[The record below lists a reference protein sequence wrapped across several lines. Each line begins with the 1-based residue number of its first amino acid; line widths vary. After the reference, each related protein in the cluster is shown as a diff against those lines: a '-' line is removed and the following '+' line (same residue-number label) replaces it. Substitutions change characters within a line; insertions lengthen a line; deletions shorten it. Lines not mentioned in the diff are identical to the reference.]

1 VNTDAPRAGLT
12 RRVRVFHY
20 CSWAEGL
27 EDATAFVARLPALK
41 LGGKVSDPNDPRLLK
56 MARLDCDWHGENAR
70 AFGAMEH
77 PDLTFLPA
85 QVLGS
90 TGMLAFAQA
99 SQKRPPDETWW
110 LIFMGQH
117 PQALAGTWSRLG
129 PILKR
134 NGVSLL
140 FYAFDEASRTMP
152 CFPELAPHLDI
163 LIHDESPLDAR
174 GAAYLRPKCLQVHR
188 SWVANLVPY
197 AVPFQ
202 ENPERAL
209 LFLGSQLGLTP
220 HRQRQIDFLQ
230 ATFKDRFHAIHDHSL
245 AVADR
250 ARANQRKASLCPEGR
265 KFATPAMS
273 ATHTDR
279 PFWSGCLGMVPV
291 CEDSV
296 EGCRLESLHRSG
308 MILRYAHGDLP
319 GLRDACERALE
330 MDDSAR
336 RVIYDWFNREETVGR
351 VVAPLIAA
359 HLSES

>member
-1 VNTDAPRAGLT
+1 
-12 RRVRVFHY
+12 VFHY

-27 EDATAFVARLPALK
+27 EDARGFLERLPK
-41 LGGKVSDPNDPRLLK
+41 LELEAKVSDRNDPDLLR

-70 AFGAMEH
+70 AFGALEH

-85 QVLGS
+85 RVVGS
-90 TGMLAFAQA
+90 SGMLAFAQ
-99 SQKRPPDETWW
+99 SSLERPRDESWW
-110 LIFMGQH
+110 LIVIGQN
-117 PQALAGTWSRLG
+117 PQALAGAWSRLG

-134 NGVSLL
+134 TGVSLL

-152 CFPELAPHLDI
+152 CFSELAPHLDI
-163 LIHDESPLDAR
+163 LIHDEFPLDAKS
-174 GAAYLRPKCLQVHR
+174 AARLRPNCRQVHR
-188 SWVANLVPY
+188 SWVANLVPN

-220 HRQRQIDFLQ
+220 HRQRQINFLQ

-245 AVADR
+245 PVADR
-250 ARANQRKASLCPEGR
+250 ASVNRWKVSFCPEGR

-296 EGCRLESLHRSG
+296 QGGRLESLNRSG
-308 MILRYAHGDLP
+308 MILRYAHSDLP

-330 MDDSAR
+330 MSLAAR
-336 RVIYDWFNREETVGR
+336 RDIYDRFNREETVGR

>member
-1 VNTDAPRAGLT
+1 VSSDAIRAGAQ

-27 EDATAFVARLPALK
+27 EDAPVFLKRLPALE
-41 LGGKVSDPNDPRLLK
+41 LGTKVSDPNDSRLLK
-56 MARLDCDWHGENAR
+56 KARLDCDWHGENAR
-70 AFGAMEH
+70 AFAAMEH
-77 PDLTFLPA
+77 PNLTFLPA

-90 TGMLAFAQA
+90 SGMLAFAQA
-99 SQKRPPDETWW
+99 SQKRPPDEAWW
-110 LIFMGQH
+110 LIFMGQN
-117 PQALAGTWSRLG
+117 PQALAGTWPRLG

-152 CFPELAPHLDI
+152 CFQELAPHLDI

-174 GAAYLRPKCLQVHR
+174 GAARLRLSCRLVHR
-188 SWVANLVPY
+188 SWVANLVPNT
-197 AVPFQ
+197 VPFE

-230 ATFKDRFHAIHDHSL
+230 KTFKDRFHAIHDHSL

-250 ARANQRKASLCPEGR
+250 ASVNRIKASLCPEGR

-291 CEDSV
+291 CEDSA
-296 EGCRLESLHRSG
+296 EGGRLESLHRSG

-319 GLRDACERALE
+319 GLRNACERALE
-330 MDDSAR
+330 MDPSTR
-336 RVIYDWFNREETVGR
+336 RAIYDWFNREETVGR

-359 HLSES
+359 HLSVS

>member
-1 VNTDAPRAGLT
+1 MNAAET
-12 RRVRVFHY
+12 RVGSKPRVRVFHY

-27 EDATAFVARLPALK
+27 EDAPAFLARLPSLE
-41 LGGKVSDPNDPRLLK
+41 LGGKVSDPNDARLLR

-70 AFGAMEH
+70 AFAAMGH
-77 PDLTFLPA
+77 PNLTFLPA
-85 QVLGS
+85 QVLGP
-90 TGMLAFAQA
+90 TGVLAFAQA
-99 SQKRPPDETWW
+99 SQQRPSDESWW

-117 PQALAGTWSRLG
+117 PQALAGTWPRLG

-134 NGVSLL
+134 HGVSLL

-152 CFPELAPHLDI
+152 CFPELAPYLDI

-174 GAAYLRPKCLQVHR
+174 SAACLRPSCRQVHR

-197 AVPFQ
+197 TVPFE

-245 AVADR
+245 SVADR
-250 ARANQRKASLCPEGR
+250 ASVNRRKVSLCPEGR

-291 CEDSV
+291 CEDSAK
-296 EGCRLESLHRSG
+296 GGRLESLHQSG
-308 MILRYAHGDLP
+308 MILRYAHGDLR

-330 MDDSAR
+330 MDHSAR
-336 RVIYDWFNREETVGR
+336 RAIYDWFNREETVGQ
-351 VVAPLIAA
+351 VVAPLIAS
-359 HLSES
+359 HLSDS